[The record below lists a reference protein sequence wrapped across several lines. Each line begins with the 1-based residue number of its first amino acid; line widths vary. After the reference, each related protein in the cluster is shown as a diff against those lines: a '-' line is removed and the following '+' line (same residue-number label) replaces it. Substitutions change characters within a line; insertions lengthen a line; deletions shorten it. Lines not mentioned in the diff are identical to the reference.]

1 MDDMQ
6 ATQGFEPGGEG
17 APGRGTRPPSERR
30 LGRRRFVMGT
40 AAAAGGI
47 AVAGYVKPSMQS
59 LGVPTALAVSG
70 PGLLFK
76 DGTPG
81 MWSGSGGYRGSP
93 YVRMWN
99 SVNDVDWTGI
109 YTPNPFTYDTK
120 FNDFFE
126 PSPDLTNQTFDTMLE
141 IVDDGGGS
149 LWAKKT
155 GRDVVAAYL
164 NASYFGSGYPFTR
177 VEIKAWW
184 HDAIVPYNTNGSTTL
199 LQSLHKK
206 LDAANNG
213 TWMP

>member
-1 MDDMQ
+1 M
-6 ATQGFEPGGEG
+6 
-17 APGRGTRPPSERR
+17 SERR
-30 LGRRRFVMGT
+30 LGRRRFVKGT

-47 AVAGYVKPSMQS
+47 AAAGYVKPSMRS

-81 MWSGSGGYRGSP
+81 MWSGWGGYSGSP

-109 YTPNPFTYDTK
+109 HTPNPFTYDTK

-126 PSPDLTNQTFDTMLE
+126 PSPALTNQTFDTMLE
-141 IVDDGGGS
+141 IVDAGGGS

-164 NASYFGSGYPFTR
+164 NASYFGSGYPFMR
-177 VEIKAWW
+177 DEIKAWW
-184 HDAIVPYNTNGSTTL
+184 RDAIMPYNTTGSTTL
-199 LQSLHKK
+199 LQSLHAK

-213 TWMP
+213 IWMP